1 MISIIMPSLNPDIDK
16 IKNTLNSIF
25 ENNGKYEVILVL
37 QRANTQKI
45 NLLKQYFITEDRFKL
60 VKDSGVGISRARN
73 IGTKISL
80 GEWILLLDDDIY
92 IENNTIQELEKELDN
107 NELFYY
113 GNSMITGTKEH
124 YVGFYITEKDIDIW
138 SYNRICS
145 ISLIINKKVFDKI
158 GYFDEKLGSGTY
170 FGSSEE
176 SDLIL
181 RSLLN
186 GINIKYLKKYIVYHE
201 KAIHSMH
208 KVEKYAMG
216 AGALYKKNILSKN
229 IKLYVKFLIDLI
241 IRFLFLFTF
250 KKKRYLFLRGFL
262 KGFINYKK
270 EIN

>member
-1 MISIIMPSLNPDIDK
+1 MISIIMPSLSPNLNK
-16 IKNTLNSIF
+16 ICSTLKYILQNSG
-25 ENNGKYEVILVL
+25 EYEVVLVL
-37 QRANTQKI
+37 QRTSMEIEGKI
-45 NLLKQYFITEDRFKL
+45 KKKCNFSDKL
-60 VKDSGVGISRARN
+60 IIINDTGIGISRARN
-73 IGTKISL
+73 IGINSSL

-113 GNSMITGTKEH
+113 GNSMITGTKKH

-186 GINIKYLKKYIVYHE
+186 GINIKYLKIYIVYHE
-201 KAIHSMH
+201 KAMHSMH

-250 KKKRYLFLRGFL
+250 KKKRYLFLRGFF